1 MAGATPIGHPQRS
14 IVLTVLLS
22 VTVLQRFALPFADST
37 IGWGL
42 VLSIIASIWGLF
54 IGVMRIDPARIA
66 IYALAM
72 GSLLIT
78 MLCNPYGYSKLSF
91 AMLAVAYFFFVI
103 YLPLR
108 SFQYLDLLRM
118 VQAVIAFTAL
128 CGLAQFVIS
137 VPGRSGLDV
146 PVRSYLRELLVHTQF
161 QSAHSVE

>member
-1 MAGATPIGHPQRS
+1 MPATRPRKPESWPGAYPTPDQPRALGEPAAPWSAATPIGHPQRT

-22 VTVLQRFALPFADST
+22 VTVLQRFALPFADSV

-42 VLSIIASIWGLF
+42 VLSIVASIWGLF

-78 MLCNPYGYSKLSF
+78 MLCNPYDYSKLSF
-91 AMLAVAYFFFVI
+91 AMLAVACFFFVI
-103 YLPLR
+103 YLPVR

-118 VQAVIAFTAL
+118 VQTVIAFTAL
-128 CGLAQFVIS
+128 CGLVQFVI
-137 VPGRSGLDV
+137 
-146 PVRSYLRELLVHTQF
+146 
-161 QSAHSVE
+161 